1 MIVFGSRGSDLALC
15 QSRMVAKALTA
26 ATGEEVRIEVIE
38 TRGDRILDK
47 PLPMIGGK
55 GLFTEELEHA
65 LRDGRIDAAVHSMK
79 DLPVCD
85 PDGLTIGAVPERR
98 SPHDVLIC
106 APGAVDVGAEHMPLR
121 MGSRVGT
128 SSHRR
133 RSALERLRSDLQFL
147 DIRGNVP
154 TRVDKV
160 RRGDYDAV
168 VLAAAG
174 LDRLQLPIDGLERH
188 ELPLAWSTPAPSQG
202 VLAVQCRADD
212 ARVLELLAH
221 LNNPVAAMC
230 ANAERDV
237 LYRLGGGCSM
247 PLGVLVTPQG
257 ETVRM
262 QAAYYTNPEH
272 GLSRAAAVFADLQGE
287 DAMQLAAEIAERWRP
302 MVEAPLRGA
311 NILML
316 RPDGHSG
323 NFDDTLAVAGAEL
336 HNVALTQVVPLA
348 GVSIT
353 REQLEGKVLAFTSA
367 RAVDLFCQAAA
378 GIELQ
383 GLAVFAGGPATAAAA
398 ERHGMRASAPPDG
411 SGGAFLAQ
419 HIVARGT
426 PPGGVLFPCA
436 DERHPDLEEALAAQG
451 IAVRAVPLYRTESLA
466 GPLTS
471 VVLPALDDVII
482 VFTSPSAVRAF
493 ATLSPMPAKH
503 VAIGP
508 STAAAMES
516 ASVRCDATTSEPT
529 AIALIQTC
537 LELRNV

>member
-15 QSRMVAKALTA
+15 QSRMVAAALTA

-55 GLFTEELEHA
+55 GLFTEELENA
-65 LRDGRIDAAVHSMK
+65 LREGRIDAAVHSMK

-85 PDGLTIGAVPERR
+85 PDGLMIGAVPERR

-106 APGAVDVGAEHMPLR
+106 TPAASDADAEHMPLR
-121 MGSRVGT
+121 VGSRIGT

-133 RSALERLRSDLQFL
+133 RSALERLRPDLQFA

-188 ELPLAWSTPAPSQG
+188 ELPLEWSTPAPAQG

-212 ARVLELLAH
+212 PRVRDLLAH

-257 ETVRM
+257 STVRM

-272 GLSRAAAVFADLQGE
+272 GQSRAAAVFADMEGE
-287 DAMQLAAEIAERWRP
+287 DAMQLAADLAEQWRP

-336 HNVALTQVVPLA
+336 HNCALTQIVPLD

-353 REQLEGKVLAFTSA
+353 KQQLEGKVVTLTSA
-367 RAVDLFCQAAA
+367 RAVELFCQAAK

-383 GLAVFAGGPATAAAA
+383 GLPVFVGGPATAAAA
-398 ERHGMRASAPPDG
+398 KRHGMKVSASPEG

-419 HIVARGT
+419 HILVEGS
-426 PPGGVLFPCA
+426 PVGGVLFPCA
-436 DERHPDLEEALAAQG
+436 VDRHPDLETALVAQSV
-451 IAVRAVPLYRTESLA
+451 AVTAVPLYRTE
-466 GPLTS
+466 PL
-471 VVLPALDDVII
+471 VDAKLPAIDNPII

-493 ATLSPMPAKH
+493 AASSSMPATH

-508 STAAAMES
+508 STAAAMAS

-529 AIALIQTC
+529 VIALIQTC

>member
-15 QSRMVAKALTA
+15 QSRMVAAALTA
-26 ATGEEVRIEVIE
+26 ATGEEVRIDVIE

-55 GLFTEELEHA
+55 GLFTEELENA

-106 APGAVDVGAEHMPLR
+106 APSAVDVDAGHMPLR
-121 MGSRVGT
+121 VGSRVGT

-133 RSALERLRSDLQFL
+133 RSALERLRPDLQFA
-147 DIRGNVP
+147 DVRGNVP

-188 ELPLAWSTPAPSQG
+188 ELPLDWSTPAPSQG

-212 ARVLELLAH
+212 PRICELLAH

-257 ETVRM
+257 STFRM
-262 QAAYYTNPEH
+262 QAAYYSNPEH
-272 GLSRAAAVFADLQGE
+272 GQSRAAAVFADVTGE
-287 DAMQLAAEIAERWRP
+287 DAMRLAADVADQWRP
-302 MVEAPLRGA
+302 MVEAPLRGV
-311 NILML
+311 NILTL

-323 NFDDTLAVAGAEL
+323 NFDDMLTVAGAEL
-336 HNVALTQVVPLA
+336 HNCALTKIVPLD

-353 REQLEGKVLAFTSA
+353 KQQLEGKAVAFTSA
-367 RAVDLFCQAAA
+367 RAVALFCEAVQ

-383 GLAVFAGGPATAAAA
+383 GLPVFVGGPATAAAA
-398 ERHGMRASAPPDG
+398 EQHGMKVSASSEG
-411 SGGAFLAQ
+411 SGGASLAQ
-419 HIVARGT
+419 HILVEGVPA
-426 PPGGVLFPCA
+426 GGVLFPCA
-436 DERHPDLEEALAAQG
+436 LDRHPELEAVLAAQRV
-451 IAVRAVPLYRTESLA
+451 AVTAVPLYRTEPLA
-466 GPLTS
+466 DAR
-471 VVLPALDDVII
+471 LPAVDNPMI

-493 ATLSPMPAKH
+493 VALPPISATH

-508 STAAAMES
+508 STAAAMDS
-516 ASVRCDATTSEPT
+516 AAVRCDATASEPT
-529 AIALIQTC
+529 ATALMKTF